1 LSPGLHLY
9 FQKGVPAADCDLA
22 APARGKVSFTV
33 QAANFCTNKANLKCN
48 LLSSVTK
55 VAANPAYKS
64 GWLGMTRARAL
75 LMQFFFSLSFS
86 RFLFNA
92 PISF

>member
-1 LSPGLHLY
+1 
-9 FQKGVPAADCDLA
+9 VPSADCDLA

-64 GWLGMTRARAL
+64 GWLGMTRALALLSFLLLICFDFIRAL
-75 LMQFFFSLSFS
+75 VLVPNLVE
-86 RFLFNA
+86 
-92 PISF
+92 